1 MACISPLSLKQ
12 KDKRVVVPCGKCNFC
27 LQAKRSEWTFRL
39 KQELEVSSSAFFL
52 TFTYSDDVLPLRGGV
67 ATLVKSDVQ
76 RFMKRLR
83 KKCVG
88 VTLRYYFVGEYGT
101 KTGRPHYHAI
111 MFNLPLSDA
120 LHPMLESTWGLGGV
134 FVAPCNGAT
143 IHYTTKYHLNR
154 HVDWDKVEPVREKP
168 FLLYQIAAVDSVR
181 VISLAALSGTK

>member
-39 KQELEVSSSAFFL
+39 KQELKVCSSAFFL
-52 TFTYSDDVLPLRGGV
+52 TFTYSDDNLPLRGDV

-76 RFMKRLR
+76 KFMKRLR
-83 KKCVG
+83 KVCPG

-101 KTGRPHYHAI
+101 NTERPHYHSI
-111 MFNLPLSDA
+111 MFNLPPGREHD
-120 LHPMLESTWGLGGV
+120 LEKIWNLGGV

-154 HVDWDKVEPVREKP
+154 HVDWDKVNPGREKP
-168 FLLYQIAAVDSVR
+168 FLLSQIAAVDSVR